1 MDLYTSTI
9 VYRRLKK
16 GASKISPI
24 VLHRVRCT
32 IRNHIHITVD
42 FSISISWLLSRWW
55 ISSKISYLSN
65 YQMIIVLPIWNFL
78 PGLPCN
84 RRSWYDDGTANNL
97 HYQRYLLWAWLPNSG
112 LCAVFIEV
120 LKNQYLYIPEDTI
133 YSDSLY
139 IYASRPDEWKLLSS
153 GTRKR
158 NGGGYQ

>member
-1 MDLYTSTI
+1 M

-65 YQMIIVLPIWNFL
+65 SQTLKSCYRSEIFSRVYPV
-78 PGLPCN
+78 N
-84 RRSWYDDGTANNL
+84 RRSWYDNGTANNL